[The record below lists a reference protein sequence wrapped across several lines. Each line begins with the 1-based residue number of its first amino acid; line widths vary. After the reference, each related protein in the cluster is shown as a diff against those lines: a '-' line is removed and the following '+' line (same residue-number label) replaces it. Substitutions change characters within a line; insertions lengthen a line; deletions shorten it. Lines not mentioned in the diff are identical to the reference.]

1 MTGVVGGR
9 LKRKGAYAYLWLI
22 HTGVQQ
28 KTRQLCKAIIL
39 QLKKKKL
46 QLFIHREID
55 YIKEH
60 MSIFQ
65 NSLSTSWNTRNT
77 VLSKKARENQK
88 WSTSA

>member
-1 MTGVVGGR
+1 VVGGR

-46 QLFIHREID
+46 QFIHREID

-77 VLSKKARENQK
+77 MLSKKARKNQK